1 MKFTLKLGIEQGW
14 QQGVHDFIC
23 YICGFMNFTTKLSI
37 EHGWQQGAQAKCYF
51 FPKIFEATRRI
62 LPQLSVAP

>member
-1 MKFTLKLGIEQGW
+1 MSYMKFTPKLGIEQGW

-37 EHGWQQGAQAKCYF
+37 EHGWQQGA
-51 FPKIFEATRRI
+51 
-62 LPQLSVAP
+62 